1 MDHKHQLQNKAK
13 KILSMVDKAK
23 NRGTT
28 PIDGD
33 DSDVYSFVQPWN
45 MFSLLKLKGKY
56 DKNRPPP
63 TYIDYYEYQEQTKKW
78 AFSSLNGIKILEDI
92 NRIEWVNNKIIED
105 MKGLK
110 TYLVKQLAKNLFRG
124 NASVSLPAYAFNP
137 ISNVSA
143 FMNNFRTAPYFLNK
157 AIHISPKTDPEE
169 RIRYITAMWVSS
181 LHQNIS
187 FKRFFNPILGET
199 YEGYFCSENSEIVSN
214 GDEVFNNNVTSRL
227 QRMRNESIMGKSQP
241 TNLRNQFIN
250 IFVEQISHHPP
261 ISSFLIEHPNK
272 DYVIQGNFE
281 EEFTR
286 NKSNLEFRILGETY
300 IQFSDGDYYS
310 IQWPAKILENS
321 VYMKYEEYIRIEQ
334 LNGSNLTSTVFLGDS
349 IEGDP
354 LPIDGVIYYRDPEI
368 DFNPKTKS
376 SEAINDMEEI
386 SWHISG
392 SWIRDWIIDDKKYWN
407 IKQDVITPHLPV
419 SNPLPSDS
427 RYREDLI
434 WVWRDDLDI
443 AQQWKMKLEDLQR
456 NDTKMRKKKKK

>member
-1 MDHKHQLQNKAK
+1 
-13 KILSMVDKAK
+13 
-23 NRGTT
+23 
-28 PIDGD
+28 
-33 DSDVYSFVQPWN
+33 
-45 MFSLLKLKGKY
+45 
-56 DKNRPPP
+56 
-63 TYIDYYEYQEQTKKW
+63 
-78 AFSSLNGIKILEDI
+78 
-92 NRIEWVNNKIIED
+92 
-105 MKGLK
+105 
-110 TYLVKQLAKNLFRG
+110 
-124 NASVSLPAYAFNP
+124 
-137 ISNVSA
+137 
-143 FMNNFRTAPYFLNK
+143 
-157 AIHISPKTDPEE
+157 
-169 RIRYITAMWVSS
+169 
-181 LHQNIS
+181 
-187 FKRFFNPILGET
+187 
-199 YEGYFCSENSEIVSN
+199 
-214 GDEVFNNNVTSRL
+214 
-227 QRMRNESIMGKSQP
+227 MRNESIMGKSQP

-386 SWHISG
+386 S
-392 SWIRDWIIDDKKYWN
+392 
-407 IKQDVITPHLPV
+407 
-419 SNPLPSDS
+419 
-427 RYREDLI
+427 
-434 WVWRDDLDI
+434 
-443 AQQWKMKLEDLQR
+443 
-456 NDTKMRKKKKK
+456 